1 MPINVTKTYK
11 LNTKSRKALVKYL
24 KGDIGIQNTAEA
36 LNTTRQRV
44 YTMAAS
50 IFRHGV
56 STGKLDIEAVI
67 KDY

>member
-1 MPINVTKTYK
+1 MPINVNKTYK
-11 LNTKSRKALVKYL
+11 LNSKSMKALVRYL
-24 KGDIGIQNTAEA
+24 KGETGIQQTAEA

-56 STGKLDIEAVI
+56 TTGKLDIEAVI